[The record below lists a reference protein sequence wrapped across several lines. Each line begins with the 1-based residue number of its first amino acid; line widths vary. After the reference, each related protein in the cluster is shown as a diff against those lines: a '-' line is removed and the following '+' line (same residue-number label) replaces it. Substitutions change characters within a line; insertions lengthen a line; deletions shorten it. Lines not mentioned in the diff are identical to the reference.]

1 MNIGKR
7 LKKIRALEAELTYA
21 APPPRAAAL
30 TRRLA
35 KLKIGL

>member
-21 APPPRAAAL
+21 APSRAAAL

-35 KLKIGL
+35 RLKIGL

>member
-7 LKKIRALEAELTYA
+7 LKKIRALEAELSYA
-21 APPPRAAAL
+21 SPSRAAAL

-35 KLKIGL
+35 KLKVGL

>member
-7 LKKIRALEAELTYA
+7 LKKIRALEAELSYA
-21 APPPRAAAL
+21 APSRAAGLA
-30 TRRLA
+30 RRLA

>member
-21 APPPRAAAL
+21 APARAAAL
-30 TRRLA
+30 ARRLA